1 MMTGTTHGLDTEGAL
16 KRLAGNIKL
25 YTKLLGQ
32 FHGSYG
38 GAADEIQSHVASGDM
53 STAERTSHTIKG
65 LAGTLGATDLQAVSA
80 RLEALCREASD
91 QAGIA
96 SALEEFKSE
105 LGKAMDDI
113 AAYLA
118 AAEGGSPAPAGQG
131 AAAQPAAQRVEL
143 DQSKLAALFVLL
155 EDDDAEANR
164 LYKELRPALV
174 QRHPGIVSSLDRSI
188 EGFDYGQALSLL
200 RTVFPS

>member
-1 MMTGTTHGLDTEGAL
+1 MNGTTHGLDTEGAL
-16 KRLAGNIKL
+16 KRLAGNTKL

-38 GAADEIQSHVASGDM
+38 GAADEIQSQVASGDM
-53 STAERTSHTIKG
+53 NTAERTSHTIKG
-65 LAGTLGATDLQAVSA
+65 LAGTLGATNLQTVAA

-91 QAGIA
+91 TAGIA
-96 SALEEFKSE
+96 STLEEFKAE
-105 LGKAMDDI
+105 LAGAMDDI
-113 AAYLA
+113 AAYLGP
-118 AAEGGSPAPAGQG
+118 AEGGAP
-131 AAAQPAAQRVEL
+131 AAQPGPAAQAAPRAEL

-155 EDDDAEANR
+155 EDDDAEANL
-164 LYKELRPALV
+164 LYKDIRPALV
-174 QRHPGIVSSLDRSI
+174 QRHPGIVSALDRSI